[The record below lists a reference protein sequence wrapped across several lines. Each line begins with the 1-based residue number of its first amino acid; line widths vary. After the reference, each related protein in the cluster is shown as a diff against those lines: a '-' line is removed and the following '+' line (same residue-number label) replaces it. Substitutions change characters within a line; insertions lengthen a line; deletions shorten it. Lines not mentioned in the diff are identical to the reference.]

1 MDYFKI
7 MLIVHIIG
15 GCTSLLVGLLILF
28 FKKGDKR
35 HILLGSIFFW
45 SMLCSSIVS
54 IPMSILH
61 PNTFLLLIGIWTIY
75 MLISGKRFLKIK
87 NSTDVTKLDW
97 VISFIMFIVAIVFIG
112 KGLFR
117 VAGGNAFGIVLVVFG
132 TIGLLFVNND
142 IKAYRGKSKEI
153 NFGLMIHIQRMMGA
167 FIASLTAFLV
177 VNNTVLP
184 SVVAWLLP
192 TLFLVPLIVFWI
204 RKWRKV

>member
-7 MLIVHIIG
+7 MLIMHIIG
-15 GCTSLLVGLLILF
+15 GCTSLFLGLLILLL
-28 FKKGDKR
+28 KKGDKR
-35 HILLGSIFFW
+35 HVLLGSIFFW

-61 PNTFLLLIGIWTIY
+61 PNTFLRLIGILTIY
-75 MLISGKRFLKIK
+75 MLLTGKRFLKIK

-97 VISFIMFIVAIVFIG
+97 FISFIMLIAAIVFIG
-112 KGLFR
+112 IGLFR
-117 VAGGNAFGIVLVVFG
+117 LAGGDAFGIVLVVFG
-132 TIGLLFVNND
+132 MIGLLFVNND
-142 IKAYRGKSKEI
+142 NKAYRSKSKEK

-184 SVVAWLLP
+184 NVVAWLLP
-192 TLFLVPLIVFWI
+192 TLCLVPLIVYWI
-204 RKWRKV
+204 RKWRRV